1 MAISTSPDWSLAST
15 DSYTSKPR
23 KSKSALF
30 FSPCKTLHF
39 VSLPTSNLPLFHINS
54 SCNSPSA
61 IMEDASSSSSTS
73 NVPIT
78 KLGLKFHDPYV
89 DNLNGLLCGLLQDT
103 PSEDVAYDF
112 YEKAK
117 ENPRFIPEKKMLK
130 LLIRYFVQSKKWGS
144 IVSLS
149 LDFKHY
155 KVFPDAYTCS
165 RLINTCVKARKFMV
179 VEALLEA
186 FKSDKELSVITFNSA
201 MAGYN
206 KLHMFRSTIAAYET
220 MKSNGISQDSESYCQ
235 IMEAYHR
242 IGDMDK
248 VSSLFDEFESC
259 KLNLTP
265 LAPRAYSILCDSLAK
280 SGRPYEALDYFRD
293 MKKKGLFVSSLVY
306 SSLIISFA
314 SIRDITIVEKLF
326 EEAEERKMVRDPEVF
341 LKLVLMYIEE
351 GLLEKTLD
359 IVRVMN
365 DANVKVSDCIFC
377 TIVNG
382 FSKRRGFQ
390 SAIVVYEQLIL
401 QGCKPG
407 QVTYASIINAYCR
420 IGLNSKAE
428 MVFSEMQQKGF
439 DKCVVAYSSMIAMYG
454 KAGMIRDAMKVLAQ
468 MKAKGCQPN
477 VWIYNSLMD
486 MHGRVKNLRQVEKL
500 WKEMK
505 RRKLAPDKV
514 SYTTVISAYNR
525 VRECE
530 MCVKFYQEFRLNG
543 GSIDKAMAGTMVG
556 VFSKTSRIDEL
567 VRLLQDMK
575 AEGTE
580 LDGRLYHSAMN
591 ALRDAGLENQVKWL
605 QKNFDAMQHGT
616 QL

>member
-78 KLGLKFHDPYV
+78 KLGLKFHDPDV

-117 ENPRFIPEKKMLK
+117 ENPRFVPEKKMLK
-130 LLIRYFVQSKKWGS
+130 LLI
-144 IVSLS
+144 
-149 LDFKHY
+149 
-155 KVFPDAYTCS
+155 

-186 FKSDKELSVITFNSA
+186 LKSDKELSVIAFNSA

-248 VSSLFDEFESC
+248 VSSLFDEFESS

-280 SGRPYEALDYFRD
+280 SGRPYEALEYFRD

-359 IVRVMN
+359 VVRVMN

-500 WKEMK
+500 WREMK

-530 MCVKFYQEFRLNG
+530 MCVKFYQEFRLNV

>member
-78 KLGLKFHDPYV
+78 KLGLKFHDPDV

-130 LLIRYFVQSKKWGS
+130 LLIR
-144 IVSLS
+144 
-149 LDFKHY
+149 
-155 KVFPDAYTCS
+155 
-165 RLINTCVKARKFMV
+165 LINTCVKARKFMV

-186 FKSDKELSVITFNSA
+186 FKSDKELSVIAFNSA

-206 KLHMFRSTIAAYET
+206 KLHMFRSTISAYET

-248 VSSLFDEFESC
+248 VSSLFDEFESS

-280 SGRPYEALDYFRD
+280 SGRPYEALEYFRD

-359 IVRVMN
+359 VVRVMN
-365 DANVKVSDCIFC
+365 DAN
-377 TIVNG
+377 
-382 FSKRRGFQ
+382 
-390 SAIVVYEQLIL
+390 
-401 QGCKPG
+401 GCKPG

-530 MCVKFYQEFRLNG
+530 MCVKFYQEFRLSG

>member
-1 MAISTSPDWSLAST
+1 MAISSSPDWSVAST

-30 FSPCKTLHF
+30 FSPYKTLHF
-39 VSLPTSNLPLFHINS
+39 VSLPTSNIPLFHINS

-78 KLGLKFHDPYV
+78 KLGLKFHDPDV

-130 LLIRYFVQSKKWGS
+130 LLIR
-144 IVSLS
+144 
-149 LDFKHY
+149 
-155 KVFPDAYTCS
+155 
-165 RLINTCVKARKFMV
+165 LINTCVKARKFMV
-179 VEALLEA
+179 AEALLEA
-186 FKSDKELSVITFNSA
+186 FKSDKELSVIAFNSA

-248 VSSLFDEFESC
+248 VSSLFDEFESS
-259 KLNLTP
+259 KLKLTP

-280 SGRPYEALDYFRD
+280 SGRPYEALEYFRD

-314 SIRDITIVEKLF
+314 SIRDITIVEELF

-359 IVRVMN
+359 VVRVMN

-420 IGLNSKAE
+420 IGLNSKAK
-428 MVFSEMQQKGF
+428 MMFSEMQQKGF

>member
-78 KLGLKFHDPYV
+78 KLGLKFHDPDV

-130 LLIRYFVQSKKWGS
+130 LLIR
-144 IVSLS
+144 
-149 LDFKHY
+149 
-155 KVFPDAYTCS
+155 
-165 RLINTCVKARKFMV
+165 LINTCVKARKFMV

-186 FKSDKELSVITFNSA
+186 FKSDKELSVIAFNSA

-248 VSSLFDEFESC
+248 VSSLFDEFESS

-280 SGRPYEALDYFRD
+280 SGRPYEALEYFRD

-359 IVRVMN
+359 VVRVMN
-365 DANVKVSDCIFC
+365 DAN
-377 TIVNG
+377 
-382 FSKRRGFQ
+382 
-390 SAIVVYEQLIL
+390 
-401 QGCKPG
+401 GCKPG

>member
-78 KLGLKFHDPYV
+78 KLGLKFHDPDV

-130 LLIRYFVQSKKWGS
+130 LLI
-144 IVSLS
+144 
-149 LDFKHY
+149 
-155 KVFPDAYTCS
+155 
-165 RLINTCVKARKFMV
+165 
-179 VEALLEA
+179 
-186 FKSDKELSVITFNSA
+186 
-201 MAGYN
+201 
-206 KLHMFRSTIAAYET
+206 
-220 MKSNGISQDSESYCQ
+220 
-235 IMEAYHR
+235 
-242 IGDMDK
+242 
-248 VSSLFDEFESC
+248 
-259 KLNLTP
+259 
-265 LAPRAYSILCDSLAK
+265 SILCDSLAK
-280 SGRPYEALDYFRD
+280 SGRPYEALEYFRD

-359 IVRVMN
+359 VVRVMN

>member
-1 MAISTSPDWSLAST
+1 MAISSSPDWSVAST

-30 FSPCKTLHF
+30 FSPYKTLHF
-39 VSLPTSNLPLFHINS
+39 VSLPTSNIPLFHINS

-78 KLGLKFHDPYV
+78 KLGLKFHDPDV

-130 LLIRYFVQSKKWGS
+130 LLIRCFVQSKKWGS

-179 VEALLEA
+179 AEALLEA
-186 FKSDKELSVITFNSA
+186 FKSDKELSVIAFNSA

-248 VSSLFDEFESC
+248 VSSLFDEFESS
-259 KLNLTP
+259 KLKLTP

-280 SGRPYEALDYFRD
+280 SGRPYEALEYFRD

-314 SIRDITIVEKLF
+314 SIRDITIVEELF

-359 IVRVMN
+359 VVRVMN

-420 IGLNSKAE
+420 IGLNSKAK
-428 MVFSEMQQKGF
+428 MMFSEMQQKGF

>member
-78 KLGLKFHDPYV
+78 KLGLKFHDPDV

-130 LLIRYFVQSKKWGS
+130 LLIR
-144 IVSLS
+144 
-149 LDFKHY
+149 
-155 KVFPDAYTCS
+155 
-165 RLINTCVKARKFMV
+165 LINTCVKARKFMV

-186 FKSDKELSVITFNSA
+186 FKSDKELSVIAFNSA

-248 VSSLFDEFESC
+248 VSSLFDEFESS

-280 SGRPYEALDYFRD
+280 SGRPYEALEYFRD

-359 IVRVMN
+359 VVRVMN

>member
-1 MAISTSPDWSLAST
+1 MAISSSPDWSVAST

-30 FSPCKTLHF
+30 FSPYKTLHF
-39 VSLPTSNLPLFHINS
+39 VSLPTSNIPLFHINS

-78 KLGLKFHDPYV
+78 KLGLKFHDPDV

-130 LLIRYFVQSKKWGS
+130 LLIR
-144 IVSLS
+144 
-149 LDFKHY
+149 
-155 KVFPDAYTCS
+155 
-165 RLINTCVKARKFMV
+165 LINTCVKARKFMV
-179 VEALLEA
+179 AEALLEA
-186 FKSDKELSVITFNSA
+186 FKSDKELSVIAFNSA

-248 VSSLFDEFESC
+248 VSSLFDEFESS
-259 KLNLTP
+259 KLKLTP

-280 SGRPYEALDYFRD
+280 SGRPYEALEYFRD

-314 SIRDITIVEKLF
+314 SIRDITIVEELF

-359 IVRVMN
+359 VVRVMN
-365 DANVKVSDCIFC
+365 DAN
-377 TIVNG
+377 
-382 FSKRRGFQ
+382 
-390 SAIVVYEQLIL
+390 
-401 QGCKPG
+401 GCKPG

-420 IGLNSKAE
+420 IGLNSKAK
-428 MVFSEMQQKGF
+428 MMFSEMQQKGF

>member
-1 MAISTSPDWSLAST
+1 MAITTSPDWSLAST

-61 IMEDASSSSSTS
+61 IMEDASSSTS

-78 KLGLKFHDPYV
+78 KLGLKFHDPDV

-130 LLIRYFVQSKKWGS
+130 LLIRYFVQSKKWDS

-186 FKSDKELSVITFNSA
+186 FKSDKELAVIAFNSA
-201 MAGYN
+201 MTGYN

-248 VSSLFDEFESC
+248 VSSLFDEFESR

-280 SGRPYEALDYFRD
+280 SGRPYEALEYFRD
-293 MKKKGLFVSSLVY
+293 MKKKGLFVSSSVY
-306 SSLIISFA
+306 SSLVISFA
-314 SIRDITIVEKLF
+314 SIRDITIVEELF

-359 IVRVMN
+359 VVRAMN

-428 MVFSEMQQKGF
+428 MMFTEMQQKGF
-439 DKCVVAYSSMIAMYG
+439 DKCVVAYSSIIAMYG

-525 VRECE
+525 VREYE
-530 MCVKFYQEFRLNG
+530 MCVKFYREFRLNG

>member
-78 KLGLKFHDPYV
+78 KLGLKFHDPDV

-186 FKSDKELSVITFNSA
+186 FKSDKELSVIAFNSA

-206 KLHMFRSTIAAYET
+206 KLHMFRSTISAYET

-248 VSSLFDEFESC
+248 VSSLFDEFESS

-280 SGRPYEALDYFRD
+280 SGRPYEALEYFRD

-359 IVRVMN
+359 VVRVMN
-365 DANVKVSDCIFC
+365 DAN
-377 TIVNG
+377 
-382 FSKRRGFQ
+382 
-390 SAIVVYEQLIL
+390 
-401 QGCKPG
+401 GCKPG

-530 MCVKFYQEFRLNG
+530 MCVKFYQEFRLSG